1 MYILHD
7 LAKLLISIA
16 MIVFSISA
24 FAQNID
30 SEQKDSKKV
39 TNQSNQQMN
48 DKRKN
53 ESILNQSK
61 EQMVKTDVVLSDE
74 QIKAYR
80 DSIRVLLESR

>member
-1 MYILHD
+1 
-7 LAKLLISIA
+7 
-16 MIVFSISA
+16 MIVFSISV
-24 FAQNID
+24 FAQNND

-39 TNQSNQQMN
+39 THQSNQQMN

-61 EQMVKTDVVLSDE
+61 EQMVKTDVVLSDK